1 MRIGITPGM
10 GIGPELL
17 ERALSSL
24 RGGEAEAAIHI
35 FNSPDPYEALMQ
47 AIYAAQRGEIG
58 ALVTGPVS
66 KDILRGYPGQTEL
79 LHENLKIDSKPPLM
93 VFIGGPFIL
102 GLATV
107 HVSIRQVSEFLTRE
121 TLTLKLERLIAGT
134 AVHLGLPE
142 KDTRVTVLGLNP
154 HAGENG
160 LLGDEESRV
169 IEPVIRDFQARG
181 YQVTGPVSADGFW
194 GYLPLPFWERAG
206 VRGPEQAGPHA
217 VMAMMHDQGLGPYKL
232 LCQGKAANLTWG
244 LKIPRASPA
253 HGTADHLVGTGLA
266 KPDSFVLA
274 IQTAMQAAIG

>member
-1 MRIGITPGM
+1 MKIGITPGM

-17 ERALSSL
+17 ERALLSL
-24 RGGEAEAAIHI
+24 RASIDDEAIHI
-35 FNSPDPYEALMQ
+35 FNSPDPHEALMQ
-47 AIYAAQRGEIG
+47 AIYAAQRGEID

-79 LHENLKIDSKPPLM
+79 LHEHLKIDSKPPLM

-107 HVSIRQVSEFLTRE
+107 HVPIRQVSEFLTRE
-121 TLTLKLERLIAGT
+121 SLTQKLERLITGT
-134 AVHLGLPE
+134 AKHLGIPE

-169 IEPVIRDFQARG
+169 IEPVIRDFQTRG
-181 YQVTGPVSADGFW
+181 YQVTGPAAADGFW
-194 GYLPLPFWERAG
+194 GYLPQDNL
-206 VRGPEQAGPHA
+206 PHA

-266 KPDSFVLA
+266 KPDSFMLA
-274 IQTAMQAAIG
+274 IETVIHFQKRIVGF